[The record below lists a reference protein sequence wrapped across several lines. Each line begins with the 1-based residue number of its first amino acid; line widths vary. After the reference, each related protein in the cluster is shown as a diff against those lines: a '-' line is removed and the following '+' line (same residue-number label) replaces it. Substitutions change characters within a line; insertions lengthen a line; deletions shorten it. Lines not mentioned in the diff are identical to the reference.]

1 MADGM
6 RQWIHRLEAAGEL
19 VRAKREVDPRYIAA
33 LLARAPGAA
42 LLEKVTGYDIGVVGG
57 LASTRRRV
65 AIGMACAED
74 DIGKQFQRGI
84 DHPIAPVVV
93 DDAPAFEVALT
104 GDEVDLT
111 RLPIPVLHEKDG
123 GPYLSS
129 GVVVAKDPEFGRNAG
144 VYRLM
149 YRTPRVTSIDLVSH
163 SDMRLF
169 YSRRLER
176 KEPLPI
182 AVALGTHLNELMAA
196 GYGAPMGVDE
206 FAVAGGLHRRPVELV
221 RCRTVDLEVPANAEI
236 VLEGEILPVGWTED
250 EGRFGDFTNLQCSL
264 KWNPL
269 VRYTAMS
276 FRRDA
281 LLYALT
287 MPWENDWLGAPSVE
301 AMCWA
306 ALKTAG
312 VKATALR
319 VTPGGCCHFQ
329 VIAAIKKRAGEG
341 KNALLALLA
350 LGIIKWV
357 IVTDD
362 DIDISNQDEL
372 DWAVTFRVQPDRDI
386 YILPGLRGKHLDP
399 SLRAW
404 ELPKGELPTTAK
416 FGIDATIPE
425 GISPE
430 HYERPVPT
438 YLEEVRPDDYF

>member
-6 RQWIHRLEAAGEL
+6 RQWIDRLEAAGEL
-19 VRAKREVDPRYIAA
+19 VRAKREVDPRYISA

-65 AIGMACAED
+65 AIGMGCAD
-74 DIGKQFQRGI
+74 NDIGKKFQQGI
-84 DHPIAPVVV
+84 EHPIPPVMV
-93 DDAPAFEVALT
+93 DDAPAFEVSLT
-104 GDEVDLT
+104 GDQVDLT

-149 YRTPRVTSIDLVSH
+149 YRTPRTTSIDLVSH

-182 AVALGTHLNELMAA
+182 AIALGTHLNELMAA
-196 GYGAPMGVDE
+196 GYGAPMGMDE
-206 FAVAGGLHRRPVELV
+206 FAVAGGLHGRPVELV

-236 VLEGEILPVGWTED
+236 ILEGEILPVGWTED

-276 FRRDA
+276 YRRDA

-329 VIAAIKKRAGEG
+329 VIAAIRKRAGEG

-350 LGIIKWV
+350 LGIIKWA
-357 IVTDD
+357 IVTDA

-425 GISPE
+425 GISRE
-430 HYERPVPT
+430 HYERPIPT
-438 YLEEVRPDDYF
+438 YLDAVRIDDYF

>member
-6 RQWIHRLEAAGEL
+6 RQWIDRLEAAGEL

-65 AIGMACAED
+65 AIGMGCAD
-74 DIGKQFQRGI
+74 TDIGQTFQQGI
-84 DHPIAPVVV
+84 DHPIAPVMV
-93 DDAPAFEVALT
+93 DAAPAFEVSLT
-104 GDEVDLT
+104 GDQVDLT

-149 YRTPRVTSIDLVSH
+149 YRTPRLTSIDLVSH

-176 KEPLPI
+176 QEPLPI
-182 AVALGTHLNELMAA
+182 AIALGTHLNELMAA
-196 GYGAPMGVDE
+196 GYGAPLGVDE
-206 FAVAGGLHRRPVELV
+206 FAVAGGLHGRPVELV

-236 VLEGEILPVGWTED
+236 ILEGEILPVGWTQD

-276 FRRDA
+276 YRRDA

-312 VKATALR
+312 VQTTALR

-329 VIAAIKKRAGEG
+329 VIAAIRKRAGEG

-350 LGIIKWV
+350 LGIIKWA
-357 IVTDD
+357 IVTDA
-362 DIDISNQDEL
+362 DIDISNPDEL
-372 DWAVTFRVQPDRDI
+372 DWAVTFRVQPERDI

-425 GISPE
+425 GISRE
-430 HYERPVPT
+430 HYERLIPT
-438 YLEEVRPDDYF
+438 YLEAVRIDDYF

>member
-1 MADGM
+1 
-6 RQWIHRLEAAGEL
+6 
-19 VRAKREVDPRYIAA
+19 VRAKREVDPRYISA

-65 AIGMACAED
+65 AIGMGCAD
-74 DIGKQFQRGI
+74 NDIGKKFQQGI
-84 DHPIAPVVV
+84 EHPIPPVMV
-93 DDAPAFEVALT
+93 DDAPAFEVSLT
-104 GDEVDLT
+104 GDQVDLT

-149 YRTPRVTSIDLVSH
+149 YRTPRTTSIDLVSH

-182 AVALGTHLNELMAA
+182 AIALGTHLNELMAA
-196 GYGAPMGVDE
+196 GYGAPMGMDE
-206 FAVAGGLHRRPVELV
+206 FAVAGGLHGRPVELV

-236 VLEGEILPVGWTED
+236 ILEGEILPVGWTED

-276 FRRDA
+276 YRRDA

-329 VIAAIKKRAGEG
+329 VIAAIRKRAGEG

-350 LGIIKWV
+350 LGIIKWA
-357 IVTDD
+357 IVTDA

-425 GISPE
+425 GISRE
-430 HYERPVPT
+430 HYERPIPT
-438 YLEEVRPDDYF
+438 YLDAVRIDDYF